1 MPTRTART
9 AWTGTLE
16 QGVGKVELTSSRIG
30 TYEVSFPRRAADEA
44 GGYTS
49 PEELIAAAHSAC
61 YAMQL
66 SALIGMAGGTPQAL
80 DVQADVSLGP
90 DPAGG
95 FHLTGIKLTVRG
107 EDLESDTRIRRPS
120 GCIRFE
126 YQIEG
131 TVCTAPDSPDVNGL
145 SAGNRRNV
153 EILSTFEVLLDRVGC
168 HREGS
173 ASKTLAAVTDVARAI
188 LIPRN
193 RDRHRAASIGHDIG
207 GVSGVVVQGHI
218 RSERRGHRDRFGV
231 VWIVVQTHQ
240 QIRRT

>member
-30 TYEVSFPRRAADEA
+30 TYEVSFPRRAADDA

-66 SALIGMAGGTPQAL
+66 SGLIGRAGGTPQAL

-95 FHLTGIKLTVRG
+95 FRLTGIRLTVRG
-107 EDLESDTRIRRPS
+107 EVD
-120 GCIRFE
+120 
-126 YQIEG
+126 
-131 TVCTAPDSPDVNGL
+131 GL
-145 SAGNRRNV
+145 DDAQ
-153 EILSTFEVLLDRVGC
+153 F
-168 HREGS
+168 
-173 ASKTLAAVTDVARAI
+173 AQAARAAKASCPVSKALTGVDI
-188 LIPRN
+188 TL
-193 RDRHRAASIGHDIG
+193 DAALEH
-207 GVSGVVVQGHI
+207 
-218 RSERRGHRDRFGV
+218 
-231 VWIVVQTHQ
+231 
-240 QIRRT
+240 